1 MRLKKRRCRAPGL
14 LKSKYE
20 RKEAYYR
27 IYHYNSRVNRL
38 GQHFLTNAD
47 VLRKIA
53 RIIVRDGGP
62 IIEIGPGHGELTKIL
77 LASPD
82 IPRLIAIERDPA
94 LATALEK
101 TFETESRFTLIRGD
115 ALHALPEAISLLDEQ
130 YTIAGNIPYYITGH
144 LLRTIGELPRR
155 PARTVL
161 LIQKEVAERIV
172 ARPPHMNRLA
182 AAVQFWAIPK
192 IVGHVGRHDFR
203 PPPKVDSTVIELTTI
218 VRKADSRAHD
228 RVLHALFAQPRK
240 TILNNLGAKGTGLAK
255 GELPLRL
262 AALGINPG
270 DRPQNL
276 SVEQVAL
283 LASLWDNA
291 TVRVY

>member
-1 MRLKKRRCRAPGL
+1 MVTRDNGL
-14 LKSKYE
+14 
-20 RKEAYYR
+20 
-27 IYHYNSRVNRL
+27 
-38 GQHFLTNAD
+38 
-47 VLRKIA
+47 
-53 RIIVRDGGP
+53 IV
-62 IIEIGPGHGELTKIL
+62 EIGPGHGELTSE
-77 LASPD
+77 LALSLESLGVGSEKPAE
-82 IPRLIAIERDPA
+82 IIAIERDPQ
-94 LATALEK
+94 LANLLKKKFAANERV
-101 TFETESRFTLIRGD
+101 EVIEGD
-115 ALHALPEAISLLDEQ
+115 ALKVLPEITKSYNLKAQS